1 MQCGWHSLSFLSAVT
16 TLPKREKAPC
26 PECFL
31 RRCCP
36 GWANC
41 RWKQGVDVKQ
51 QWQKSEGDSMNHL
64 PVLDVWFLCF
74 KDFTFCAR
82 FVCMCAGYGAPAETP
97 ADKQVSTKRIFGMFE
112 NKDHWHFCFCHP
124 NCEIQQW
131 HGIPPG
137 KQTWHWKINMFN
149 QEIYLQMV
157 GTCPLSF
164 VSLSGTVTFEDP
176 LQVSQIQRHQ
186 PCFKSKAVE
195 RPVYWPRGKVEAF
208 WLGKNST
215 LFAY

>member
-1 MQCGWHSLSFLSAVT
+1 MELKCFNSWGLEAQTAGSEMQCGWHSLSFLSAVT

-36 GWANC
+36 GCANC

-74 KDFTFCAR
+74 KEFTFCAR

-112 NKDHWHFCFCHP
+112 NTDHWHFIFAIRIVKFSHGMVHP
-124 NCEIQQW
+124 R
-131 HGIPPG
+131 
-137 KQTWHWKINMFN
+137 KTNM
-149 QEIYLQMV
+149 
-157 GTCPLSF
+157 
-164 VSLSGTVTFEDP
+164 
-176 LQVSQIQRHQ
+176 
-186 PCFKSKAVE
+186 
-195 RPVYWPRGKVEAF
+195 
-208 WLGKNST
+208 T
-215 LFAY
+215 LEFSIVIH